1 MRFSLAKYIIVFI
14 IIHSGI
20 KFSLLCTKQVW
31 CTGFLFRF
39 SECFYRIKRTVVSVC
54 EMAHTLPE
62 SAQSGKMDMIIFLQ
76 NFY

>member
-39 SECFYRIKRTVVSVC
+39 SECFYRIKNGCQCLCAGTYFARFGTFG
-54 EMAHTLPE
+54 ENEYGMIYTELP
-62 SAQSGKMDMIIFLQ
+62 
-76 NFY
+76 